1 MATCPKCMGALTEH
15 HRCPRGVWSRITDS
29 LSTIGIGSGIGVAL
43 CLAIDDG
50 HPPVA
55 LMVAAAAL
63 GAVLA
68 NAVRQAVSGKP

>member
-15 HRCPRGVWSRITDS
+15 HRCPRGMLSRVTDT

-43 CLAIDDG
+43 CLTIDDG
-50 HPPVA
+50 HPSVP
-55 LMVAAAAL
+55 LMMAAAAL

>member
-1 MATCPKCMGALTEH
+1 MATCPKCFGALTEH
-15 HRCPRGVWSRITDS
+15 HRCPRGVLSRVTDA
-29 LSTIGIGSGIGVAL
+29 LSTIGIGGSIGVAL

-50 HPPVA
+50 HPPVP

-68 NAVRQAVSGKP
+68 NAVRQAVSGRP